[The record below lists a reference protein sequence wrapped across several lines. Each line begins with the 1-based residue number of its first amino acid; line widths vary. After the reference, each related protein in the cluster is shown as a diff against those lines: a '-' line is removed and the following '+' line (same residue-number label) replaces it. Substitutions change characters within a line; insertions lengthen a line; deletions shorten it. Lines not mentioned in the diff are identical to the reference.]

1 MNKSFKRVAFA
12 CCCASL
18 MWFAVNGRFADADPA
33 ASSGTTAIQDLGNG
47 LYRIGNIKIDKTKRQ
62 FSVPGSVIKLQ
73 RPDSPIEFIAV
84 SKGGQ
89 KRYEAIFEME
99 TSAVDFNLAC
109 ILIGLD
115 ASHAIHPKQHFDPQP
130 LKGDAVE
137 IFVSWEGDGKK
148 SHVPITNILR
158 IADSSHV
165 TNEWVYTGSYFS
177 QDGRYMADVAG
188 TLVGFV
194 HDPESII
201 QHRTGLGLGNYGAV
215 TYNPDVLPQPG
226 TPVLLD
232 VSHLTK

>member
-47 LYRIGNIKIDKTKRQ
+47 HYRIGTIKIDKTKRQ
-62 FSVPGSVIKLQ
+62 FSVPGSVIKLE

-84 SKGGQ
+84 SKGGR

-115 ASHAIHPKQHFDPQP
+115 ANHAIHPKHHFDPLP

-137 IFVSWEGDGKK
+137 MFVSWEGEGKK
-148 SHVPITNILR
+148 RHVPITNILR
-158 IADSSHV
+158 VAGSTHV
-165 TNEWVYTGSYFS
+165 TNEWIYTGSFFAPN
-177 QDGRYMADVAG
+177 GRYIADAMG

-194 HDPESII
+194 HDPGSII
-201 QHRTGLGLGNYGAV
+201 QHRLGLGLGNYGAV
-215 TYNPDVLPQPG
+215 IKNPDILPPPG
-226 TPVLLD
+226 TPILLD
-232 VSHLTK
+232 VSRIAK